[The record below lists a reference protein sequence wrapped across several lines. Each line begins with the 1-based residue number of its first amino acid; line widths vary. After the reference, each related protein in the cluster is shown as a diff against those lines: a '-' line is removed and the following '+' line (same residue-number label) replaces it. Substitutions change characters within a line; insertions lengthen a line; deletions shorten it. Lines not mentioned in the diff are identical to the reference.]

1 MTILKTMIN
10 GQLFEIHAE
19 NDMLLD
25 LEPGRLTVTHI
36 QAPPAPQGGRR
47 PFLVR
52 RPGTISHPS
61 DIRNAAMP
69 KAS

>member
-1 MTILKTMIN
+1 MTILKTLIN

-19 NDMLLD
+19 DDMLLD
-25 LEPGRLTVTHI
+25 LQPGRLTVTHI

-47 PFLVR
+47 PFLVP
-52 RPGTISHPS
+52 RPVTISGPS
-61 DIRNAAMP
+61 AIRNADMP

>member
-36 QAPPAPQGGRR
+36 QAPSAPQGGRR
-47 PFLVR
+47 PFLVP
-52 RPGTISHPS
+52 RPVTTGHPS
-61 DIRNAAMP
+61 ATRNTDMP